1 MNRLKPSDQALLV
14 EMNKKIDENAKLQT
28 RCREEFFR
36 IIKQYVPKGKHFE
49 LDPEL
54 NQQIPCM
61 FLRKK
66 DCAPATI
73 YVIKHKE
80 DDSVRFNIET
90 DWKGEDY
97 VDVPDCKGM
106 NFGIYCEDWCRALS
120 MLLERLSDNDENEN
134 DPE

>member
-14 EMNKKIDENAKLQT
+14 EMNKKLDENVKLQT

-36 IIKQYVPKGKHFE
+36 IIKQYVPKGERLE

-54 NQQIPCM
+54 DQQIPCT
-61 FLRKK
+61 FLRKE

-80 DDSVRFNIET
+80 DDNVRFNIET
-90 DWKGEDY
+90 DWEDY
-97 VDVPDCKGM
+97 VDVPDCKDM
-106 NFGIYCEDWCRALS
+106 NYGIFCEDWCRALS
-120 MLLERLSDNDENEN
+120 KLLERLSDNDENEN

>member
-14 EMNKKIDENAKLQT
+14 EMNKKLEENGKLQAQ
-28 RCREEFFR
+28 CRDEFYR
-36 IIKQYVPKGKHFE
+36 IIREYIPKGESLE

-54 NQQIPCM
+54 DQQIPCT
-61 FLRKK
+61 FLRKE

-73 YVIKHKE
+73 YVIMHKE

-90 DWKGEDY
+90 DWEDF
-97 VDVPDCKGM
+97 VDVPECSSG
-106 NFGIYCEDWCRALS
+106 NTGVYCEDWCRALS
-120 MLLERLSDNDENEN
+120 KLLERLSDDEEDKN

>member
-14 EMNKKIDENAKLQT
+14 EMKKKLDENAKLQT

-36 IIKQYVPKGKHFE
+36 IIKQYVPKGERLE

-54 NQQIPCM
+54 DQQIPCT
-61 FLRKK
+61 FLRKE

-90 DWKGEDY
+90 DWEDY
-97 VDVPDCKGM
+97 VDVPDAAVHHS
-106 NFGIYCEDWCRALS
+106 GIYCEDWCRALAK
-120 MLLERLSDNDENEN
+120 LLERLGDDDNNDN

>member
-14 EMNKKIDENAKLQT
+14 EMNKKLDENAKLQT

-36 IIKQYVPKGKHFE
+36 IIKQYVPKGKHLE

-54 NQQIPCM
+54 NQQIPCT
-61 FLRKK
+61 FLRKE

-73 YVIKHKE
+73 YVIMHKE

-90 DWKGEDY
+90 AWEDY
-97 VDVPDCKGM
+97 VDVPDCTDT
-106 NFGIYCEDWCRALS
+106 NCGIYCEDWCRALS
-120 MLLERLSDNDENEN
+120 KLLERLSDNNENEN